1 MALIHLTVV
10 TPEGLY
16 FDEDAQKVIV
26 RTTGGDVCILPSHID
41 YAASLGDGEARI
53 TNAGGAVR
61 RAYVSGGVLHVASD
75 VVQVISNHFEWKE
88 EA

>member
-16 FDEDAQKVIV
+16 FDEDAQRVIV
-26 RTTGGDVCILPSHID
+26 RTTGGDVAILPNHID
-41 YAASLGDGEARI
+41 YAASLGNGETRI
-53 TNAGGAVR
+53 TRENGDVKKAF
-61 RAYVSGGVLHVASD
+61 VSGGMLHVANN

-88 EA
+88 